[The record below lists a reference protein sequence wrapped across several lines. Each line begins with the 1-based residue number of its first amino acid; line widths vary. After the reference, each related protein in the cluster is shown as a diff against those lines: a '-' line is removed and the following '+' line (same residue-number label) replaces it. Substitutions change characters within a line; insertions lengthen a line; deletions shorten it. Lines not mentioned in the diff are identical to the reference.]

1 MKIKFLK
8 DINEYG
14 EHVIRLDDFDKDQAI
29 LFHQIL
35 IDLAE
40 GNKAVVVLS
49 VCEFI
54 EMVNCELTLRIAET
68 DEGIITDD
76 FEHFFCELTAQA
88 YNNMAQLVIPFCRKD
103 SNSYQYLYDLDNP
116 IDFLLSAGRV

>member
-14 EHVIRLDDFDKDQAI
+14 EHVIRLDDFDKEQAM
-29 LFHQIL
+29 LFYQL
-35 IDLAE
+35 LYDLAE
-40 GNKAVVVLS
+40 GKKTVVDLS
-49 VCEFI
+49 VYEFI
-54 EMVNCELTLRIAET
+54 EIVNCELTLRIAET

-76 FEHFFCELTAQA
+76 FEHFFCELTEKA